1 MVVVAVRKE
10 GTPKYIGVRLILF
23 HGDTAHKGNFTAS
36 ETPSSAGNCEHKS
49 IIRLTLSNSGPPMMF
64 LSNSSCEFMLKQ
76 LTEMGESK
84 FVSLAFLLVCSLL

>member
-1 MVVVAVRKE
+1 MVVLAVQKE
-10 GTPKYIGVRLILF
+10 GTPEYIGVRLILF

-64 LSNSSCEFMLKQ
+64 LSNSSCGMFISIL
-76 LTEMGESK
+76 
-84 FVSLAFLLVCSLL
+84 FHDIF